1 MQVTTDLRSD
11 DHQAFTRHVWYSG
24 ARGGWAWFVLIFVA
38 TLLITV
44 VIQSEAH
51 IRMHTPTMLVTMFV
65 LLGYLSLAQRRIRP
79 SDDGASLGIRT
90 FKLVDEGLLERSRH
104 HEHLTRWSGIRGV
117 DETKNHIF
125 VFIDNCQAH
134 IIPKRGF
141 AEDTQCKTF
150 VEELRRGVS
159 DVAQIPAAAP
169 IAVAATLTT

>member
-24 ARGGWAWFVLIFVA
+24 ARGGWVWFALIFLA
-38 TLLITV
+38 ALLITI
-44 VIQSEAH
+44 VIQNEAH
-51 IRMHTPTMLVTMFV
+51 IRMHTPTMLVTMII

-90 FKLVDEGLLERSRH
+90 FKLVDDGLLERSRH
-104 HEHLTRWSGIRGV
+104 HEHLTRWSGIRAV
-117 DETKNHIF
+117 DETKAHLF

-141 AEDTQCKTF
+141 AEESQCKTF
-150 VEELRRGVS
+150 VQELRRGVT
-159 DVAQIPAAAP
+159 DVVQPASP
-169 IAVAATLTT
+169 VPVGIAATLTT

>member
-1 MQVTTDLRSD
+1 
-11 DHQAFTRHVWYSG
+11 
-24 ARGGWAWFVLIFVA
+24 
-38 TLLITV
+38 
-44 VIQSEAH
+44 
-51 IRMHTPTMLVTMFV
+51 MFV

-159 DVAQIPAAAP
+159 DVVQIPAAAP